1 MEQSCWVRDKL
12 SGQEAGIPPRLA
24 TEEKFEVVLGCDL
37 LYEPPHAPMLATAVA
52 ARLQPH
58 GLAMLLLPIRDH
70 SLMQVRP
77 AFNLSPPPKI
87 RHNI

>member
-1 MEQSCWVRDKL
+1 
-12 SGQEAGIPPRLA
+12 
-24 TEEKFEVVLGCDL
+24 VVLGCDL

-87 RHNI
+87 RHYMKCLPTSGSTLAAVASPKPTPVS